1 MELVPTIRSYAVG
14 LAIGGALVLGFVEIQ
29 HLRAKHEATAV
40 LVEPSAPAPVAVLT
54 DLDEP
59 GPVVPT
65 DERAGER
72 VVDPGGEPGVASG
85 EPGGETD
92 LALSTAATAVG
103 RATAGRASRPIDAAF
118 GAIPAGVP
126 ASCRQYL
133 AAVTSL
139 EHCAAFPADAR
150 AAMTT
155 AGTGLA
161 DSLRALRGDER
172 TLATM
177 ARACTA
183 AVDAVRQTI
192 DATCPELG
200 STSARPGRTE

>member
-14 LAIGGALVLGFVEIQ
+14 LAVGGALVLGFVEVQ
-29 HLRAKHEATAV
+29 HLRAKHEATAARAV
-40 LVEPSAPAPVAVLT
+40 LVEPTAPAAVAVPA
-54 DLDEP
+54 DLVEP
-59 GPVVPT
+59 GPGAPT
-65 DERAGER
+65 VARAGAR
-72 VVDPGGEPGVASG
+72 VVEPATDPGA
-85 EPGGETD
+85 ETD
-92 LALSTAATAVG
+92 LALATAATAVA
-103 RATAGRASRPIDAAF
+103 RATAGRASRPIDAVF

-155 AGTGLA
+155 AGAGLA
-161 DSLRALRGDER
+161 DSLRALQGDER

-177 ARACTA
+177 AGACTS

-192 DATCPELG
+192 DATCPEPG
-200 STSARPGRTE
+200 STAARPGRTE

>member
-14 LAIGGALVLGFVEIQ
+14 LAVGGALVLGFVEVQ
-29 HLRAKHEATAV
+29 HLRAKHEVAVAFPVAWDPIAVPEDQVEVRDPVDEHAALAEPV
-40 LVEPSAPAPVAVLT
+40 LVEPR
-54 DLDEP
+54 EP
-59 GPVVPT
+59 
-65 DERAGER
+65 
-72 VVDPGGEPGVASG
+72 SG
-85 EPGGETD
+85 ELD

-103 RATAGRASRPIDAAF
+103 RATAGRASRPIDPAF
-118 GAIPAGVP
+118 GAIPDVV

-155 AGTGLA
+155 AGMGLA
-161 DSLRALRGDER
+161 DSLRALQDAGRP
-172 TLATM
+172 LATM
-177 ARACTA
+177 ARACTSA
-183 AVDAVRQTI
+183 LDAVRQTI

-200 STSARPGRTE
+200 STAGRPGRTE